1 MAVSLR
7 SMYYDTKEKYKMEL
21 IAGDKGLDNVVSWVH
36 FMEDITTMDFIK
48 GSELI
53 ITTGMGNN
61 SEERLYEL
69 IQGLVEKEESGL
81 IVNTGVYINNIPKC
95 IIDYCNEASFPLFV
109 MLWEIHLVDIMQDYC
124 NRIFIE
130 RQNELNENAAFIN
143 AIFSPKNSEVYGSY
157 LAHNGYDLEGAYSI
171 FIINFS
177 NYELSE
183 SIKIDILKKLKI
195 LIANIANRLFIKH
208 SIVDYD
214 EELIVVIH
222 NISQDGI
229 EKYAQRLNNAFKN
242 SYDEYKIKIS
252 VGSRIVKIDNLFK
265 SYKHALF
272 AQKTIANSEKRLCFY
287 NEIGINKIIF
297 DVSDKDTLIDF
308 YKYILGDLEE
318 YDKKHNTEY
327 MKTLRLYIDNNCSI
341 KAVAEITFNHRNTIN
356 YRIKKIKNILKSE
369 IQTMDDKFNYKM
381 AFYIRDIL
389 EIY

>member
-61 SEERLYEL
+61 SEEWLYEL

-81 IVNTGVYINNIPKC
+81 ILNTGVYINNIPKC

-109 MLWEIHLVDIMQDYC
+109 MPWEIHLVDIMQDYC

-177 NYELSE
+177 NDELSE

-214 EELIVVIH
+214 EELIVVIY

-287 NEIGINKIIF
+287 N
-297 DVSDKDTLIDF
+297 
-308 YKYILGDLEE
+308 
-318 YDKKHNTEY
+318 
-327 MKTLRLYIDNNCSI
+327 
-341 KAVAEITFNHRNTIN
+341 
-356 YRIKKIKNILKSE
+356 
-369 IQTMDDKFNYKM
+369 
-381 AFYIRDIL
+381 
-389 EIY
+389 

>member
-1 MAVSLR
+1 M
-7 SMYYDTKEKYKMEL
+7 
-21 IAGDKGLDNVVSWVH
+21 
-36 FMEDITTMDFIK
+36 
-48 GSELI
+48 
-53 ITTGMGNN
+53 
-61 SEERLYEL
+61 
-69 IQGLVEKEESGL
+69 
-81 IVNTGVYINNIPKC
+81 
-95 IIDYCNEASFPLFV
+95 
-109 MLWEIHLVDIMQDYC
+109 
-124 NRIFIE
+124 
-130 RQNELNENAAFIN
+130 
-143 AIFSPKNSEVYGSY
+143 
-157 LAHNGYDLEGAYSI
+157 
-171 FIINFS
+171 
-177 NYELSE
+177 
-183 SIKIDILKKLKI
+183 
-195 LIANIANRLFIKH
+195 
-208 SIVDYD
+208 
-214 EELIVVIH
+214 
-222 NISQDGI
+222 
-229 EKYAQRLNNAFKN
+229 
-242 SYDEYKIKIS
+242 
-252 VGSRIVKIDNLFK
+252 FK